1 MSRKSFMDWG
11 PGDLLEWLCIIG
23 AAVFLFVAIFFI
35 TDAMSGQTVPSLTP
49 AATKI
54 NGLELGEGKRRAV
67 SLQLA
72 TNRVTSDQKR
82 VARAQTNVT
91 AAPAAQAAAIAKAQA
106 AATAAKTPAD
116 KSTAAK
122 QFADAQKITANA
134 QAKLD
139 AENKHLS
146 ADKKTVGNNQL
157 RVSDWNSKTLAS
169 HRAKGK
175 LIDWTKGTIQ

>member
-1 MSRKSFMDWG
+1 MSNKTFMDWG
-11 PGDLLEWLCIIG
+11 PGELFELLCIIG
-23 AAVFLFVAIFFI
+23 AAVFLVVAILI
-35 TDAMSGQTVPSLTP
+35 TNAMSGQTAP

-82 VARAQTNVT
+82 LARAQTNVT
-91 AAPAAQAAAIAKAQA
+91 AAPAAQTAAIAKAQA

-116 KSTAAK
+116 KATAAK
-122 QFADAQKITANA
+122 QLAAAQKITANA

-139 AENKHLS
+139 AENKHLT
-146 ADKKTVGNNQL
+146 ADKKTVGNEQL

-169 HRAKGK
+169 HHAKGK
-175 LIDWTKGTIQ
+175 SIDWTKGTIQ